1 MNLKEIYTV
10 GHSNHQIDYFLE
22 LLQFKEI
29 TCVIDVR
36 STPASS
42 YSPQYNK
49 LPLKNYLKNNGITY
63 MHFKEEFGARH
74 EQETVLDENGQV
86 NFELFRKTN
95 EFKKGVERVD
105 KGFSKGYKIALM
117 CSEGNPLECHRFSMI
132 SVYLNRTGYNV
143 FHILKNKVVKTH
155 NQLEEELLEK
165 YRKKLPLP
173 SLFEPNINENQII
186 NEAYKLHNKE
196 IGWITNKFK
205 EFSKIRQYD

>member
-1 MNLKEIYTV
+1 MNLKEIYTI

-22 LLQFKEI
+22 LLKSKEI
-29 TCVIDVR
+29 SCVIDVR

-49 LPLKNYLKNNGITY
+49 IPLKNYLKNNGITY
-63 MHFKEEFGARH
+63 MHFKDEFGARH
-74 EQETVLDENGQV
+74 ENEAVLDVNGQV

-117 CSEGNPLECHRFSMI
+117 CSEANPLECHRFSMI
-132 SVYLNRTGYNV
+132 SVYLNKSGYKV

-155 NQLEEELLEK
+155 LQLEEELLEK
-165 YRKKLPLP
+165 YRKKLPSP
-173 SLFEPNINENQII
+173 SLFEPNIDENQII

-196 IGWITNKFK
+196 IGWITDKFK
-205 EFSKIRQYD
+205 EISKIRQYD